1 MWGLGSRARA
11 AAVVAAA
18 IATAGSFVDRADAAT
33 CTAEQKQARTA
44 ALAQYQRQLAPARA
58 AYFRKQKSPKARAA
72 FVRAQQKKLR
82 SLRAA
87 AACSVPPLPPSSS
100 ASCSFQLAPHPDV
113 ERFRF
118 SFPVLHGGP
127 IDPLPFM
134 PSIGHVEGVLI
145 FVDFPDS
152 PGDADP
158 AGLVAQHT
166 TDIRWFGEASYGRFS
181 MAMSAVPRWVRMPL
195 PMASY
200 QPPNASMYDYA
211 AAALRAADPF
221 VDFSRYQYVTFLN
234 PRGWPTNQALMR
246 PVGYGTRVDGVEI
259 RFGNTFGPDIRRFGT
274 GASWTLNHEIL
285 HTMGLP
291 DLGGRALDWDPMSYG
306 TAAPTPAHLFGWHKW
321 LLRWLDPPQ
330 LTCLTAPGTLEETL
344 TPIAVAG
351 GKKIVV
357 VPVTASY
364 AYVVEARRR
373 IGFDSHA
380 CEEGVVIYSVDSQRT
395 GNDNA
400 IVMRGPVRCGLIAS
414 GAFRTGT
421 SFEDEHV
428 KVEVLA
434 SDGRDY
440 RVRVTKK

>member
-1 MWGLGSRARA
+1 MRRRSNADGFFNRWFLDPVFRGSYPADMLEYFEPSAPPVEDGDLETIAAPLDFIGVNYYSRQVLRANPDGGRPL
-11 AAVVAAA
+11 AV
-18 IATAGSFVDRADAAT
+18 RNPDAAY
-33 CTAEQKQARTA
+33 TAMDWEIYPDGLFDVLVRVRDDYDPPPIYITENG
-44 ALAQYQRQLAPARA
+44 
-58 AYFRKQKSPKARAA
+58 AA
-72 FVRAQQKKLR
+72 FGDHPTHDGEVDDPERWAYIEAHLEAIRRA
-82 SLRAA
+82 
-87 AACSVPPLPPSSS
+87 
-100 ASCSFQLAPHPDV
+100 
-113 ERFRF
+113 
-118 SFPVLHGGP
+118 
-127 IDPLPFM
+127 IDA
-134 PSIGHVEGVLI
+134 GV
-145 FVDFPDS
+145 
-152 PGDADP
+152 
-158 AGLVAQHT
+158 
-166 TDIRWFGEASYGRFS
+166 
-181 MAMSAVPRWVRMPL
+181 
-195 PMASY
+195 PMAGY
-200 QPPNASMYDYA
+200 
-211 AAALRAADPF
+211 F
-221 VDFSRYQYVTFLN
+221 VWSLLDNFEWA
-234 PRGWPTNQALMR
+234 RG
-246 PVGYGTRVDGVEI
+246 YSK
-259 RFGNTFGPDIRRFGT
+259 RFGIVY
-274 GASWTLNHEIL
+274 
-285 HTMGLP
+285 P

-357 VPVTASY
+357 VPITASF

-421 SFEDEHV
+421 SFEDERV